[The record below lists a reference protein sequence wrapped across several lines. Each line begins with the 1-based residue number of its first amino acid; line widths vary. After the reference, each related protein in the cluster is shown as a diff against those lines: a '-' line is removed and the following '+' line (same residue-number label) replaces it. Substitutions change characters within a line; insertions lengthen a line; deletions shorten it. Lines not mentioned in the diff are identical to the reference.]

1 MRIHRS
7 PVFNTIRSASLL
19 LFILSVGNAAFSQ
32 PAKAP
37 AQPAPAA
44 ISSESDIAET
54 RTQLMHLLRMS
65 PTLSDVVG
73 TDPSLLANQEYVS
86 RTNPELARFLQ
97 NHPEVVRNPDFYL
110 FADLPNTGG
119 RRGEK
124 LVRRTWDEGRPRPEP
139 SPLVRE
145 ISNSVGP
152 FLALFTFTGVVLWLT
167 RAFLENRRWSRVFK
181 MQSDVHARLIER
193 FGNNE
198 ELLTYMNTDAG
209 KRFLEAAPIPV
220 EFERDQRVPAALSRV
235 LIPLQAGLVLTLLG
249 IGLLALRGSLPEIA
263 AGLLVFGTVILMPGL
278 GFILSAGVT
287 WLLASRFGLMQRPAP
302 HNNDAIHDSQA
313 SSEARL

>member
-1 MRIHRS
+1 MRIHS
-7 PVFNTIRSASLL
+7 LPLNTIRSASLL
-19 LFILSVGNAAFSQ
+19 LLLAAGNIGYSQ
-32 PAKAP
+32 PVKTAAP
-37 AQPAPAA
+37 PAPPTIA
-44 ISSESDIAET
+44 SESDIADT
-54 RTQLMHLLRMS
+54 RAQLMRLLRMS

-73 TDPSLLANQEYVS
+73 TDPSLLANPEYVS

-97 NHPEVVRNPDFYL
+97 LHPEVIRNPDFYL

-119 RRGEK
+119 RRGDR
-124 LVRRTWDEGRPRPEP
+124 LLRRTWEEGRPRPEP
-139 SPLVRE
+139 SPLARE
-145 ISNSVGP
+145 VIQI
-152 FLALFTFTGVVLWLT
+152 LAPMTAFIIFMAVILWLT

-181 MQSDVHARLIER
+181 MQSEVHARLIER

-198 ELLTYMNTDAG
+198 ELLTYMSTEAG

-220 EFERDQRVPAALSRV
+220 EFERDQRAPAALSRV

-263 AGLLVFGTVILMPGL
+263 TGLLIFGTVILMPGL

-287 WLLASRFGLMQRPAP
+287 WLVASRFGLMQRPAP
-302 HNNDAIHDSQA
+302 HSHDAANSGA
-313 SSEARL
+313 SL

>member
-7 PVFNTIRSASLL
+7 PLNTIRSASLL
-19 LFILSVGNAAFSQ
+19 LLLASGPTGYSQ

-37 AQPAPAA
+37 AQPVPPATIA
-44 ISSESDIAET
+44 SESDIAET

-73 TDPSLLANQEYVS
+73 SDPSLLANLEYVS

-119 RRGEK
+119 RRSER
-124 LVRRTWDEGRPRPEP
+124 LFRRTWDEGRPRQEA
-139 SPLVRE
+139 SPIVRE
-145 ISNSVGP
+145 LVQA
-152 FLALFTFTGVVLWLT
+152 LAPMTAFIIFMGVLLWLT

-181 MQSDVHARLIER
+181 MQSEVHARLIER
-193 FGNNE
+193 FGNNQ
-198 ELLTYMNTDAG
+198 ELLTYMGTDAG

-249 IGLLALRGSLPEIA
+249 IGVLALRVSLPEIA
-263 AGLLVFGTVILMPGL
+263 TGLLVFGTVILMPGL
-278 GFILSAGVT
+278 GFILSAGIT
-287 WLLASRFGLMQRPAP
+287 WLLASRFGLMQRTAP
-302 HNNDAIHDSQA
+302 HTHDANSGA
-313 SSEARL
+313 SL

>member
-1 MRIHRS
+1 
-7 PVFNTIRSASLL
+7 
-19 LFILSVGNAAFSQ
+19 
-32 PAKAP
+32 
-37 AQPAPAA
+37 
-44 ISSESDIAET
+44 T

-73 TDPSLLANQEYVS
+73 SDPSLLANLEYVS

-119 RRGEK
+119 RRSER
-124 LVRRTWDEGRPRPEP
+124 LFRRTWDEGRPRQEA
-139 SPLVRE
+139 SPIVRE
-145 ISNSVGP
+145 LVQA
-152 FLALFTFTGVVLWLT
+152 LAPMTAFIIFMGVLLWLT

-181 MQSDVHARLIER
+181 MQSEVHARLIER
-193 FGNNE
+193 FGNNQ
-198 ELLTYMNTDAG
+198 ELLTYMGTDAG

-249 IGLLALRGSLPEIA
+249 IGVLALRVSLPEIA
-263 AGLLVFGTVILMPGL
+263 TGLLVFGTVILMPGL
-278 GFILSAGVT
+278 GFILSAGIT
-287 WLLASRFGLMQRPAP
+287 WLLASRFGLMQRTAP
-302 HNNDAIHDSQA
+302 HTHDANSGA
-313 SSEARL
+313 SL

>member
-19 LFILSVGNAAFSQ
+19 LLILAAGNAAYSQ

-37 AQPAPAA
+37 AQSVAPTIA
-44 ISSESDIAET
+44 SESDIAET

-65 PTLSDVVG
+65 PTLTDVIG
-73 TDPSLLANQEYVS
+73 SDPSLLANQEYVS
-86 RTNPELARFLQ
+86 HTNPELARFLQ
-97 NHPEVVRNPDFYL
+97 NHPEVVRNPEFYL

-124 LVRRTWDEGRPRPEP
+124 LIRRTWEEGRPRPER
-139 SPLVRE
+139 SLVVSE
-145 ISNSVGP
+145 ISNAIGP
-152 FLALFTFTGVVLWLT
+152 FFALFTFTGIALWLT

-181 MQSDVHARLIER
+181 MQSEVHTRLIER

-198 ELLTYMNTDAG
+198 ELLTYMSTDAG

-278 GFILSAGVT
+278 GFILSAGIT
-287 WLLASRFGLMQRPAP
+287 WLLAARFGLMQRPT
-302 HNNDAIHDSQA
+302 HDSQDSQA
-313 SSEARL
+313 GSGANL